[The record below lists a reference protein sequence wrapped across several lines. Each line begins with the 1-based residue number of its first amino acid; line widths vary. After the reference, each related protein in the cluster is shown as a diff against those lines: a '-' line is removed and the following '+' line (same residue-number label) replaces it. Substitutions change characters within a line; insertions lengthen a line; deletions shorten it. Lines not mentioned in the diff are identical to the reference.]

1 MAPEV
6 EFVHSMVAANAADPN
21 SAIEMYFQ
29 VGRKDPLLNALLN
42 VTVTLLREPAFTQ
55 LRTKEQLGY
64 IVFTAAKSQHAVDGA
79 RVIIQSS
86 AAPPDVLDERIEAF
100 LANFGG
106 ELKGTPADVFAVR
119 LRDFPSPLSCAGVGW
134 LLWRPLAALSYT
146 SLTPPQSCNHTGDC
160 AVGGS

>member
-1 MAPEV
+1 MATEV

-100 LANFGG
+100 LANFGA

-119 LRDFPSPLSCAGVGW
+119 LRDFPSPLFVCWCWVVVVATS
-134 LLWRPLAALSYT
+134 RSLSYT

-160 AVGGS
+160 AVGGR